1 MAANDTRRLQ
11 EVLLDRAGP
20 SGYRRGG
27 GFMGTPNARGATD
40 ITPARAALL
49 VAVAA
54 LIVALAMASGSSAG
68 DAPAREDRPE
78 TTLLSGDGSA
88 LDRTGATGLPGRSSL
103 GSDDDGRELVS
114 PLRW

>member
-1 MAANDTRRLQ
+1 
-11 EVLLDRAGP
+11 
-20 SGYRRGG
+20 
-27 GFMGTPNARGATD
+27 MGTPNARGATD

-54 LIVALAMASGSSAG
+54 LIVALAMTTGSSAG
-68 DAPAREDRPE
+68 DAPPRQDRPE
-78 TTLLSGDGSA
+78 TTLRSGDGSA
-88 LDRTGATGLPGRSSL
+88 LDRPSPAVLPGGPSL